1 MKNPSPLRVWGA
13 ASPCP
18 GAPFNLRCFDLLLKR
33 YIPIGSMYGIF
44 TNIYH
49 KNQPN
54 VGIFTN
60 IYHIYTIHDMDPM
73 GYLIF
78 KWSWWRW
85 SYCMLL
91 PLVPCIVSPIL
102 CKQWLFPFPF
112 IVSPRLPNHD
122 DVRRPMHP
130 CVSRLSAMA
139 RLACAIAGDMIRG
152 LDGNLFFTCHRSW
165 ELVFTRSRAQ
175 EISNMDDSE

>member
-1 MKNPSPLRVWGA
+1 MQKSTTFKCLFVYCLPDSARMNVSGHIQRIETIKRLPLRKVPRR
-13 ASPCP
+13 SVRLVEKMILL
-18 GAPFNLRCFDLLLKR
+18 FNAR
-33 YIPIGSMYGIF
+33 
-44 TNIYH
+44 
-49 KNQPN
+49 
-54 VGIFTN
+54 VG
-60 IYHIYTIHDMDPM
+60 
-73 GYLIF
+73 
-78 KWSWWRW
+78 
-85 SYCMLL
+85 YCMLL

>member
-13 ASPCP
+13 TSPCP

-91 PLVPCIVSPIL
+91 RSSLAFRSFSFHSFSNCWYFKCHSFLGSHIPQKAM
-102 CKQWLFPFPF
+102 CKSVLLRGRRQWWTCVFVWDSSAFPPT
-112 IVSPRLPNHD
+112 I
-122 DVRRPMHP
+122 
-130 CVSRLSAMA
+130 SRS
-139 RLACAIAGDMIRG
+139 
-152 LDGNLFFTCHRSW
+152 GNG
-165 ELVFTRSRAQ
+165 
-175 EISNMDDSE
+175 

>member
-1 MKNPSPLRVWGA
+1 MQKSTTFKCLFVYCRQGSARMNVSGHIQRIETIRRLPLRQV
-13 ASPCP
+13 
-18 GAPFNLRCFDLLLKR
+18 LRRSVRLVGKMILLFHAR
-33 YIPIGSMYGIF
+33 
-44 TNIYH
+44 
-49 KNQPN
+49 
-54 VGIFTN
+54 
-60 IYHIYTIHDMDPM
+60 M
-73 GYLIF
+73 G
-78 KWSWWRW
+78 
-85 SYCMLL
+85 YCMLL

-112 IVSPRLPNHD
+112 IVSPGLPNHD

-152 LDGNLFFTCHRSW
+152 RDGNLFFTCHRNW